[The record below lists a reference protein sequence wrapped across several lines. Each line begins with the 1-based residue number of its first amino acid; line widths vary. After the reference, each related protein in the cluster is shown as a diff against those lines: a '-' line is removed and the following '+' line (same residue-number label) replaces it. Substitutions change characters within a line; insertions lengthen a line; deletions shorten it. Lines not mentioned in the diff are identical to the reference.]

1 MKALV
6 RNKGETITEND
17 ISIGIDWDDGMPL
30 TSPYWSG
37 GPYRLIENYNQPDE
51 FSEEDEISNS
61 EHEAERKAERKA
73 EIAQLKARLVALENE
88 L

>member
-17 ISIGIDWDDGMPL
+17 NIIGIDWDDGMPL
-30 TSPYWSG
+30 TSPYWAG
-37 GPYRLIENYNQPDE
+37 GAYSLIENYIEPEENEITETNQ
-51 FSEEDEISNS
+51 N
-61 EHEAERKAERKA
+61 AERIA
-73 EIAQLKARLVALENE
+73 EIAALKARLDALENE

>member
-17 ISIGIDWDDGMPL
+17 IFIAIDWDDGMPL
-30 TSPYWSG
+30 TSPYWHG
-37 GPYRLIENYNQPDE
+37 GPYTLIENYVQPDE
-51 FSEEDEISNS
+51 LPEGDENTESN
-61 EHEAERKAERKA
+61 HNAERKA
-73 EIAQLKARLVALENE
+73 EIAQLKARLVALEND

>member
-17 ISIGIDWDDGMPL
+17 ITIGINWENGMPL

-37 GPYRLIENYNQPDE
+37 GAYTLIENYVQHDDLP
-51 FSEEDEISNS
+51 EEDEIGKSD
-61 EHEAERKAERKA
+61 HDAERKA
-73 EIAQLKARLVALENE
+73 EIAELKARLSALENGK
-88 L
+88 

>member
-17 ISIGIDWDDGMPL
+17 ITIGIKWEDGMPL
-30 TSPYWSG
+30 TSPYWHG
-37 GPYRLIENYNQPDE
+37 GSYTLIENYIEPDE
-51 FSEEDEISNS
+51 HPEEDEISESN
-61 EHEAERKAERKA
+61 HDANRKT
-73 EIAQLKARLVALENE
+73 EIAQLKARLVALEND

>member
-6 RNKGETITEND
+6 RNNGETITEND
-17 ISIGIDWDDGMPL
+17 ITVGINWEDGMPL

-37 GPYRLIENYNQPDE
+37 GPYRLIENYTQPDE
-51 FSEEDEISNS
+51 FSEENEISKS
-61 EHEAERKAERKA
+61 DHDAERKA
-73 EIAQLKARLVALENE
+73 EIAQLKARLTALENN